1 MPIKLKTVYTTV
13 YLYRGGSKISKDSVR
28 NIIVIFQTNNL
39 IIFGLYVRHS
49 ATVSTDTLP
58 QGLFHNRF
66 TYIFHSRN
74 NCSYFGNGVAKTFKN
89 YNCSQNWT
97 AFIVPFR
104 KREEHLPH
112 FLKAITKH
120 QLNNSQENN
129 YEILIIEQG
138 HHLLWILEL

>member
-1 MPIKLKTVYTTV
+1 MKTH
-13 YLYRGGSKISKDSVR
+13 RDCQHKDCPHRNCPTGPFLQSV
-28 NIIVIFQTNNL
+28 
-39 IIFGLYVRHS
+39 
-49 ATVSTDTLP
+49 
-58 QGLFHNRF
+58 
-66 TYIFHSRN
+66 YIFHSRY

-89 YNCSQNWT
+89 YNCSQKWT

-104 KREEHLPH
+104 KREEHLPY

-138 HHLLWILEL
+138 RHLL